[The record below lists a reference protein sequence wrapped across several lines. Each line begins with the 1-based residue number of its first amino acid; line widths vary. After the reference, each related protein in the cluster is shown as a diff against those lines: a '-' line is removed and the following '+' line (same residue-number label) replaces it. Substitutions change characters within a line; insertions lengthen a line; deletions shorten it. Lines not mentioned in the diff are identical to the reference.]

1 MSLVSRDDPARHH
14 PDGTRGGDATIFYN
28 RAAAMPARYASH
40 PTRLL
45 RLARL
50 VLHVARGMW
59 ILRTRFGA
67 LSAAGQ
73 EREIRRWARRLLT
86 ILDVRPRARA
96 CARQRPPRCMVVAN
110 HVSWLDIFVLQARWG
125 GVFVAKA
132 EIRAWPVLGRL
143 VAGAGTLF
151 IERGSR
157 THARRTNER
166 IAAAIAAGRIVAV
179 FPQGRTAPADRMEH
193 FHAALLQ
200 PAIDAGAQIIPI
212 GLRYT
217 HKDGTPAAAA
227 DYLEGTSFV
236 RSLWRI
242 TSQRTMRAELHCAP
256 AIDAQQR
263 ERRDLAHDVQTAI
276 ARALGLAPRDR
287 HTGKRA
293 GPPAAPRSVAPPT
306 HSRYPDQAG

>member
-1 MSLVSRDDPARHH
+1 
-14 PDGTRGGDATIFYN
+14 
-28 RAAAMPARYASH
+28 MPARYASYA
-40 PTRLL
+40 TRLIRL
-45 RLARL
+45 TRLAF
-50 VLHVARGMW
+50 HVARGLW
-59 ILRTRFGA
+59 ILRTRFDA
-67 LSAAGQ
+67 LSPAGQ
-73 EREIRRWARRLLT
+73 EKEIRRWARRLLT
-86 ILDVRPRARA
+86 ILDVRPRAHA
-96 CARQRPPRCMVVAN
+96 CPRQPPARCLVVAN

-157 THARRTNER
+157 TQARRANEC

-200 PAIDAGAQIIPI
+200 PAIDAAALVVPI
-212 GLRYT
+212 GLRYVNV
-217 HKDGTPAAAA
+217 DGTHAAAA
-227 DYLEGTSFV
+227 DYLEGTSFI

-242 TSQRTMRAELHCAP
+242 ASRRTMRAELHCAP
-256 AIDAQQR
+256 GIEAQHC
-263 ERRDLAHDVQTAI
+263 ERRDLAHAAQTAI

-287 HTGKRA
+287 HTGTRA
-293 GPPAAPRSVAPPT
+293 GPPAAPQSVARPT
-306 HSRYPDQAG
+306 RSRYPDQAG